1 MTTMPAEEEE
11 EEKEEEGEETFT
23 RRTALKMNAAR
34 GDGDELGRSGSP
46 STGSTT

>member
-11 EEKEEEGEETFT
+11 EEEEGEEETFT

-46 STGSTT
+46 STGSRT